1 MLIVVGSML
10 IFNLFVGV
18 VIDNFNKI
26 KTNEELGNMFV
37 TESQKKWIEIQ
48 RIIMRKRLKF
58 QENKPTKGFRLQCLN
73 FAKSK
78 WFDIFITGCI
88 LLNTLIMSMKY
99 SRMSP
104 NYEKTLEYFN
114 YVFAAIFNFEAIV
127 KLIGY
132 GGSYFY
138 YSWNKFD
145 LSIVIGTD
153 VGLIM
158 NIINTGIN
166 ISTVATVVRAFRIM
180 RIFRLVKS
188 SQNMR
193 IILDTIGHIM
203 PQVTNIMSL
212 VFLLIFIYAILALNL
227 FSTVMYQQYY
237 NDQANFRTFFGSIM
251 LLLRCL
257 TGENWNLIMKE
268 LTLNGSF
275 QGVQ

>member
-1 MLIVVGSML
+1 ML

-58 QENKPTKGFRLQCLN
+58 QENKPTRGFRLQCLN

-132 GGSYFY
+132 GSSYFY